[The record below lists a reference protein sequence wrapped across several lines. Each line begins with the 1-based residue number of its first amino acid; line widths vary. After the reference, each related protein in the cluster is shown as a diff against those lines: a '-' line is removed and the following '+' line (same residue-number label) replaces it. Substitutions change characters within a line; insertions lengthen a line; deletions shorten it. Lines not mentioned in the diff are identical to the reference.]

1 MIRTIL
7 LMLFSLAVAGCTLTP
22 SIAVLGSY
30 FPDWLFCAVGALVL
44 TLAVRALLAQR
55 GLERLLAPA
64 ALVLPA
70 LTLLFALLA
79 WLIFF

>member
-22 SIAVLGSY
+22 SISVLGSY
-30 FPDWLFCAVGALVL
+30 FPDWLFCSVGALVL
-44 TLAVRALLAQR
+44 TLAVRGLLVQR
-55 GLERLLAPA
+55 GLERLLTPAP
-64 ALVLPA
+64 LVLPV
-70 LTLLFALLA
+70 LMLLFALLA